1 MRKLKI
7 RRKEKRREERRRRK
21 GLSLFLF
28 PPPFVF
34 RIFLF
39 FYYFHLF
46 FVQRQGELST
56 CFNIL
61 KTLLVFH
68 PLPVETLFR
77 GVACAMLRVAFTGH
91 VSPLPLPL
99 PLSLSSSS
107 SSSSSPLPCV
117 LHISK
122 RSIWLMK
129 TFFCVHDRDVQCNVH
144 ATTFPARF
152 SAFPWT
158 HVKTTENRRRFNYII
173 SKKKKRENVL
183 TGI

>member
-91 VSPLPLPL
+91 VSPLPLP
-99 PLSLSSSS
+99 P
-107 SSSSSPLPCV
+107 SPPPHPPHPPPSRVFC
-117 LHISK
+117 IF
-122 RSIWLMK
+122 RSG
-129 TFFCVHDRDVQCNVH
+129 
-144 ATTFPARF
+144 
-152 SAFPWT
+152 AFD
-158 HVKTTENRRRFNYII
+158 
-173 SKKKKRENVL
+173 
-183 TGI
+183 